1 LTRGAAV
8 NVMQFVVLCT
18 YLTFLIVFTE
28 KEAREFRSETEHSW
42 CWSKTIIIVI
52 IVLTVMTPI

>member
-8 NVMQFVVLCT
+8 NVIQFVVLCA
-18 YLTFLIVFTE
+18 YLAFLIVFTE

-42 CWSKTIIIVI
+42 CWS
-52 IVLTVMTPI
+52 